1 MSGAESPCDVVVV
14 GGGLAGCEASYQ
26 LAQRGLR
33 VRLVEMKPHRRTPAQ
48 TSDRLA
54 ELVCSNSLRGAAL
67 SNAVGLLK
75 EELRRVGSLALRCA
89 DETAV
94 PAGGALAVD
103 RERFAEAMTRAIE
116 AHPRIAV
123 ERREVTEIPAERPV
137 ILATGP
143 LTSDALAAS
152 LAAAVGAEHLAYY
165 DAIAPIVSA
174 DSIDW
179 SRVWKQSR
187 YGKGTVRGERP
198 AEPGRAAEPGR
209 PAEPGQAAEPERAAP
224 PEGAEERR
232 DDAEAGDEAYVNCPF
247 DEAQYRAFV
256 RALVASEKVEAR
268 DFEEVRYF
276 EGCLPC
282 EVMAARGEQ
291 TLAFGPMKPVGLTD
305 PRTGRRPYAVLQLRP
320 EDEAATAY
328 NLVGF
333 QTRMKYA
340 EQLRVFRM
348 VPGLE
353 EAEFLRMGSVHRNTF
368 VDAPALLGP
377 AMELRALPGVHL
389 AGQIAGVEGYVE
401 SAAAGF
407 VCAILLA
414 QKLRNEPLRPPPPTT
429 ALGGILTHLGRK
441 QPTYQPSNI
450 TWAHIAPLDPAQ
462 GKLRKRARYEAMAER
477 ALRDLDA
484 WWAAG

>member
-1 MSGAESPCDVVVV
+1 MEQPETRRDIVVV
-14 GGGLAGCEASYQ
+14 GGGLAGCEAAYQ
-26 LAQRGLR
+26 LAERGLS

-48 TSDRLA
+48 SSDHFA
-54 ELVCSNSLRGAAL
+54 ELVCSNSMRGAAL
-67 SNAVGLLK
+67 ANAVGLLK
-75 EELRRVGSLALRCA
+75 EELRRVGSLVMRCA
-89 DETAV
+89 DATVV

-103 RERFAEAMTRAIE
+103 RERFAEAMTGAVK

-123 ERREVTEIPAERPV
+123 EHREVNEIPAERPV

-143 LTSDALAAS
+143 LTTDALAAR
-152 LAAAVGAEHLAYY
+152 LAEAVGAQHLAYY

-187 YGKGTVRGERP
+187 YGKGSV
-198 AEPGRAAEPGR
+198 
-209 PAEPGQAAEPERAAP
+209 AAP
-224 PEGAEERR
+224 DLPPPSDPPADVAPRR
-232 DDAEAGDEAYVNCPF
+232 DEAEGGDEAYVNCPF
-247 DEAQYRAFV
+247 DEAQYKAFI
-256 RALVASEKVEAR
+256 RALVEAEKVAPRE
-268 DFEEVRYF
+268 FEEVRYF

-320 EDEAATAY
+320 EDDAATAY

-333 QTRMKYA
+333 QTRMKYG

-368 VDAPALLGP
+368 VNAPELLGP

-389 AGQIAGVEGYVE
+389 AGQISGVEGYVE
-401 SAAAGF
+401 SAAGGML
-407 VCAILLA
+407 CALLLA
-414 QKLRNEPLRPPPPTT
+414 QRLRGEPLRPPPPTT
-429 ALGGILTHLGRK
+429 ALGGILTHLGRR
-441 QPTYQPSNI
+441 QPSYQPSNI
-450 TWAHIAPLDPAQ
+450 TWAHLPPLDPVDPGPVA
-462 GKLRKRARYEAMAER
+462 GAKRRPVLKKRARYEAMAER
-477 ALRDLDA
+477 ALRDLA
-484 WWAAG
+484 SWWAERP

>member
-1 MSGAESPCDVVVV
+1 MNGAESPHDVVVV
-14 GGGLAGCEASYQ
+14 GGGLAGCEAAYQ

-89 DETAV
+89 DETSV

-116 AHPRIAV
+116 AHPRITV
-123 ERREVTEIPAERPV
+123 EHREVTEIPAERPV

-187 YGKGTVRGERP
+187 YGKGGAVRGD
-198 AEPGRAAEPGR
+198 RAAQREQTAQPDR
-209 PAEPGQAAEPERAAP
+209 AAQREQTAP
-224 PEGAEERR
+224 PEDAAERR

-247 DEAQYRAFV
+247 DEAQYKAFV
-256 RALVASEKVEAR
+256 QALVASEKVEAR
-268 DFEEVRYF
+268 AFEEVRYF

-291 TLAFGPMKPVGLTD
+291 TLSFGPMKPVGLTD

-389 AGQIAGVEGYVE
+389 AGQISGVEGYVE

-414 QKLRNEPLRPPPPTT
+414 QQLRNEPLRPPPPTT

-450 TWAHIAPLDPAQ
+450 TWAHIAPLDPAH
-462 GKLRKRARYEAMAER
+462 GKLRKRARYEVMAER